1 MELLKER
8 CEPKETCLQPLQK
21 NETARLSAEIPDWR
35 LRDERLQREFKF
47 ENFARA
53 MEFVNKVAETAEQ
66 QDHHPDIYISYNK
79 VVLTFF
85 THKVNALTKNDFIM
99 GARIDAIK

>member
-21 NETARLSAEIPDWR
+21 SETSRLSAEIPDWR

-53 MEFVNKVAETAEQ
+53 MEFVNKVAEAAEQ

-85 THKVNALTKNDFIM
+85 THKVNALTRNDFIM
-99 GARIDAIK
+99 AARIDAIK